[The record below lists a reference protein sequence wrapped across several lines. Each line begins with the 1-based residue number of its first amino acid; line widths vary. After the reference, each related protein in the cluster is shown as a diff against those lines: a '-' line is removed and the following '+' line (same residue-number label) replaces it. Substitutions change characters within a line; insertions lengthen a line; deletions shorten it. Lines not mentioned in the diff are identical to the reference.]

1 MLDREKILEMLE
13 KFPKIPKNMIQRGM
27 VGLNSFVKP
36 MEIVLTQRKPPDKGW
51 NDTQIRFFLE
61 ILANLDTNHDPEAF
75 RIGEREARISTPLL
89 HEYTAGFI
97 HGVGRS
103 GNLKAPQ
110 PKAVGG
116 SILSSLSDSFALY
129 TLKNCGL
136 TSLKSAMVV
145 PLGTGMSI
153 MLAIKGISHLFK
165 ELKSKTQIL
174 YPRMDHNSP
183 VKAIELAGMRKIEVE
198 STYGAQFLD
207 KYKTLKGNKR
217 EMDYIQFI
225 NAHGT
230 DAVYVPVQQ
239 IEKKITE
246 HTFGILS
253 TTSFFPPRAPD
264 DIIEIAKLAYERNLA
279 HIINNGYGVQSKGFM
294 RMIEKAIKAGRVD
307 AIIQSTDKNFLTP
320 VGGAIIASPNKNL
333 IQSTSEVYPGRA
345 NAAPILHFVV
355 SMLSM
360 GLDGFQMELE
370 KQVANRIILQ
380 SEIEK
385 LASDLKENV
394 LEVNNPV
401 ACMMTL
407 NNLTNEQISKL
418 GGYLYNSRVTG
429 PRVVNPKTTKFGPSS
444 NNYPYSYIVIN
455 AAIGAQREDI
465 IGAIARLRGEYTK
478 IQNRSS

>member
-1 MLDREKILEMLE
+1 
-13 KFPKIPKNMIQRGM
+13 
-27 VGLNSFVKP
+27 
-36 MEIVLTQRKPPDKGW
+36 
-51 NDTQIRFFLE
+51 
-61 ILANLDTNHDPEAF
+61 
-75 RIGEREARISTPLL
+75 
-89 HEYTAGFI
+89 
-97 HGVGRS
+97 
-103 GNLKAPQ
+103 
-110 PKAVGG
+110 
-116 SILSSLSDSFALY
+116 
-129 TLKNCGL
+129 
-136 TSLKSAMVV
+136 
-145 PLGTGMSI
+145 
-153 MLAIKGISHLFK
+153 
-165 ELKSKTQIL
+165 
-174 YPRMDHNSP
+174 
-183 VKAIELAGMRKIEVE
+183 
-198 STYGAQFLD
+198 
-207 KYKTLKGNKR
+207 
-217 EMDYIQFI
+217 
-225 NAHGT
+225 
-230 DAVYVPVQQ
+230 
-239 IEKKITE
+239 
-246 HTFGILS
+246 
-253 TTSFFPPRAPD
+253 
-264 DIIEIAKLAYERNLA
+264 
-279 HIINNGYGVQSKGFM
+279 M

-370 KQVANRIILQ
+370 KQVTNRIILQ

-465 IGAIARLRGEYTK
+465 LGAIARLRGEYTK